1 MDRILQGTTPTL
13 VIELNKEDVL
23 LDSID
28 QIELV
33 FHQVGQAFTVK
44 TKDDCVL
51 NAEDN
56 TVSYRF
62 TEEETLA
69 MKPGKPLFYQMRMK
83 TDAGTIL
90 GTEKAEIDIL
100 NLMRD
105 AVMDQ

>member
-23 LDSID
+23 LNSVD

-44 TKDDCVL
+44 SENDCVL

-56 TVSYRF
+56 TVSYHF

-69 MKPGKPLFYQMRMK
+69 MKPGKPLVYQMRLK
-83 TDAGTIL
+83 TNTGEIL